1 MKPADFFVF
10 RTPLLPVEELRGW
23 ARDLEV
29 PHLDDPESPE
39 DLEEAVARDRRRLRD
54 RLAEILDR
62 PEIAEALFVAS
73 PTLFEEGVP
82 TWRESPD
89 SKDGLR
95 AEGALVRYVQRMT
108 TRATPFGLFSG
119 CSIGRVELRGET
131 RLTLDPRTDYRR
143 HTRLDMDYLFALTE
157 ELAKDPDMQVQLRYR
172 TNSSLYQAAGRW
184 RYAEARLDGQQRSY
198 HLVAVEP
205 TEYLDRTLE
214 RASDGATRRE
224 LAQGLVDDLEGE
236 VSLEE
241 AEEYV
246 TELVDSQLLVPGL
259 KPLVTGSGA
268 VDEMAELL
276 EGYPASRDAGRVLA
290 EVRDRLIG
298 LDEEGLGHAPDRYRD
313 VARTLEERL
322 PPEVEISR
330 LFQVDMVKPV
340 SDAVLGPPVV
350 EELRRGIDVLHR
362 LFGRVQ
368 DEALSRFREAF
379 WERYGDRREV
389 PLVEVLDEE
398 TGIGFGSAGGVHAEA
413 SPLVAGLPF
422 QPPSGDSTVSWGA
435 RERILLRRVQNAV
448 AAGEMEISLSDEDL
462 NRMGS
467 DEPGPLPDAFHA
479 MGVVA
484 ASSREAV
491 EAGDFRLMFRNAAG
505 PSGARL
511 LGRFCHL
518 DARLEEGVRD
528 HLEAEEELAP
538 RAVFAEIVHL
548 PQGRIGNILA
558 RPVLR
563 DWEIPYL
570 GRSAVPED
578 HQIPVT
584 DLRVSVVGTRVVLTS
599 QRLGRE
605 VTPRLTTAHNFVT
618 RSLGTYRFL
627 CALQSQGQVGALT
640 WSWGPLGDAPFL
652 PRVRH
657 GRLVLARAR
666 WRLTEKEIAALDEA
680 EGAERIR
687 TARRLREARRIPRH
701 VELSDGD
708 NELSVDLEN
717 VLSLESFVDT
727 IRGRSF
733 SLLAEPFPGDDE
745 LWVDGPEG
753 RFVHEILIPFVR
765 EPETGKDG
773 RQTTAS
779 AQRAPEH
786 LEDAPAIRVDLAP
799 GSEWLYAKLYAGTST
814 ADVVL
819 RDVVAPVTREALSG
833 GAADSWYFI
842 RYGDPRWHLRVRC
855 HGDPRSLHEKVL
867 PRLQEA
873 VAPLLDDGRLWR
885 VQLDTYQREITRYGG
900 PWGLP
905 VCEKLFW
912 ADSEAVL
919 RIVELLEG
927 DAGMDARWRL
937 ALRGVDT
944 ILDYLGLDLEAKLR
958 VATRLR
964 ESYTREFRADINLKK
979 ALGDKHREER
989 RSLEALMD
997 RSQDAESD
1005 LAPGFEALELG
1016 RRLAQ
1021 PAVKELRELEEAG
1034 RLTLPVEEIAP
1045 SLVHMHTNRLIR
1057 SEGRSHEL
1065 VLYELLF
1072 RHYNAVRA
1080 RARARAKA
1088 KAKKKQS
1095 TS

>member
-10 RTPLLPVEELRGW
+10 RTPLLPVDELERW
-23 ARDLEV
+23 ARELQV
-29 PHLDDPESPE
+29 PSASDQSPE
-39 DLEEAVARDRRRLRD
+39 DLEAAVARDREVLRERLVG
-54 RLAEILDR
+54 ILDR
-62 PEIAEALFVAS
+62 PEVAEALFVAS
-73 PTLFEEGVP
+73 PTLFDEGLP
-82 TWRESPD
+82 SWREKPD
-89 SKDGLR
+89 SKGGRR
-95 AEGALVRYVQRMT
+95 AEGAVVRYLQRMA

-119 CSIGRVELRGET
+119 CSIGRVEPHGET
-131 RLTLDPRTDYRR
+131 RLRLDPLASYRR

-157 ELAKDPDMQVQLRYR
+157 ELAQESELQAQLRYR

-214 RASDGATRRE
+214 RAAGGATRRE
-224 LAQGLVDDLEGE
+224 LAQALVDDLDGD

-276 EGYPASRDAGRVLA
+276 DGYPASRDAGAVLA
-290 EVRDRLIG
+290 EVRDRLAR
-298 LDEEGLGHAPDRYRD
+298 LDDDGLGHPPQRYRD
-313 VARTLEERL
+313 VAGTLEERL

-340 SDAVLGPPVV
+340 SEAVLGPAVLD
-350 EELRRGIDVLHR
+350 ELRGAIDLLHG
-362 LFGRVQ
+362 LFGRVP
-368 DEALSRFREAF
+368 DEALRQFRDAF
-379 WERYGDRREV
+379 TERYGDRRAV

-398 TGIGFGSAGGVHAEA
+398 TGIGFGASGGAHAEA

-422 QPPSGDSTVSWGA
+422 RPAPGDSTVPWGA
-435 RERILLRRVQNAV
+435 REQILLARVQNAV
-448 AAGEMEISLSDEDL
+448 AAGETEIVLTDDDL
-462 NRMGS
+462 ERMAV
-467 DEPGPLPDAFHA
+467 DEPGPLPDAVHA
-479 MGVVA
+479 MGIVA
-484 ASSREAV
+484 AKSEEAV
-491 EAGDFRLMFRNAAG
+491 AAGDFRLLFRSAAG

-511 LGRFCHL
+511 LGRFCYL
-518 DARLEEGVRD
+518 DPRLEEGVRE
-528 HLEAEEELAP
+528 HLEAEEALAP
-538 RAVFAEIVHL
+538 EAVFAEIVHL

-563 DWEIPYL
+563 GWEIPYL

-578 HQIPVT
+578 HQIPVS
-584 DLRVSVVGTRVVLTS
+584 DLRVSVVGPRIVLTS
-599 QRLGRE
+599 ERLGRE
-605 VTPRLTTAHNFVT
+605 VIPRLTTAHNFVT

-627 CALQSQGQVGALT
+627 CALQSQARVGGLA
-640 WSWGPLGDAPFL
+640 WSWGPLDAAPFL
-652 PRVRH
+652 PRVSR
-657 GRLVLARAR
+657 GRVVLARAR
-666 WRLTEKEIAALDEA
+666 WRLTEKEIEALAES
-680 EGAERIR
+680 EGAERVR
-687 TARRLREARRIPRH
+687 AARRLRREREIPRR
-701 VELSDGD
+701 VELVDGD

-717 VLSLESFVDT
+717 ILSLESFVDT
-727 IRGRSF
+727 IGGRSGA
-733 SLLAEPFPGDDE
+733 LLEESFPGDDD
-745 LWVDGPEG
+745 LWVAGPEG
-753 RFVHEILIPFVR
+753 RFVHEILVPLVR
-765 EPETGKDG
+765 EPESRDG
-773 RQTTAS
+773 DETQMSS
-779 AQRAPEH
+779 ARRSPGR
-786 LEDAPAIRVDLAP
+786 LEDPPAIPVDLSP
-799 GSEWLYAKLYAGTST
+799 GSDWLYAKLYAGTST

-819 RDVVAPVTREALSG
+819 RDVVAPVVRQALSG
-833 GAADSWYFI
+833 GAADSWFFI
-842 RYGDPRWHLRVRC
+842 RYGDPRWHLRVRF
-855 HGDPRSLHEKVL
+855 HGDPRSLHEDVL

-873 VAPLLDDGRLWR
+873 TAPLLDDGRLWR
-885 VQLDTYQREITRYGG
+885 VQLDTYQRETTRYGG
-900 PWGLP
+900 AWGLP

-964 ESYTREFRADINLKK
+964 ESYTREFRADIDLKK

-1016 RRLAQ
+1016 RRLAE
-1021 PAVKELRELEEAG
+1021 PAATELRELEEAG

-1065 VLYELLF
+1065 VLYEFLF

-1088 KAKKKQS
+1088 KKKQKK
-1095 TS
+1095 